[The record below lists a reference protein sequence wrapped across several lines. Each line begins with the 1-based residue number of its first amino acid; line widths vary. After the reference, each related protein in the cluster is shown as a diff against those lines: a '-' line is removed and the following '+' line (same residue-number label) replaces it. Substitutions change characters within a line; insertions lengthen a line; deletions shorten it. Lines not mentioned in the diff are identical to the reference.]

1 MESLQEWEATPRA
14 RLYADGQKS
23 GPSAYGPARPACQK
37 DPRRSVAVGVA
48 RSTPRAALGISLALG
63 VDRATPTATLG
74 VGYFS
79 NLSNFVKIITNS
91 YDVRK
96 MRIRYQNVQKNILY
110 PFMSKSCIFESCT
123 VPC

>member
-1 MESLQEWEATPRA
+1 MATYA
-14 RLYADGQKS
+14 DGVAYADGQMS
-23 GPSAYGPARPACQK
+23 GPSAYGPARPASPS
-37 DPRRSVAVGVA
+37 DPRRIVAVGVA
-48 RSTPRAALGISLALG
+48 KSTPRAALGIYLALG

>member
-1 MESLQEWEATPRA
+1 MGG
-14 RLYADGQKS
+14 YAEGQS
-23 GPSAYGPARPACQK
+23 IRRWPNVGAVGVWPGTASQPS
-37 DPRRSVAVGVA
+37 DPRRIVVVGVA
-48 RSTPRAALGISLALG
+48 KSTPRAALGIYLALG

-123 VPC
+123 LPC